1 MLWQIFIFSG
11 GFIDPERERR
21 EMMEAGLL
29 TCLKFRYFLR
39 FWCSLIRVFF
49 TLYTKAFHKHVYKM
63 AFSCLISFYLHLSF
77 CMGSEDLV
85 FVMCISGF
93 GPVEKTLCGKS
104 PLKCPL
110 PIVWFMLA
118 RKKNTVGPQVKD
130 PDLGRNLTK
139 INTILSINY

>member
-1 MLWQIFIFSG
+1 
-11 GFIDPERERR
+11 
-21 EMMEAGLL
+21 
-29 TCLKFRYFLR
+29 
-39 FWCSLIRVFF
+39 
-49 TLYTKAFHKHVYKM
+49 M
-63 AFSCLISFYLHLSF
+63 AFSCLISFLLHLSLF
-77 CMGSEDLV
+77 MGSEDLV

-93 GPVEKTLCGKS
+93 GPVEKIIMWQI
-104 PLKCPL
+104 PLKM